1 MLPLYQFLCQKVE
14 RSDWK
19 SFLSATRSLMN
30 SVRIALPFV
39 PLVRREKMAA
49 SNAKIDLGYEFM
61 DTYSMYFSFL
71 VHLFTI
77 SLVILQFADTMES
90 GTARQNLQFVAIGRP
105 ARNLEFKERHCIDL
119 STLNY
124 S

>member
-1 MLPLYQFLCQKVE
+1 MNSVGIALPLYHSFVGRKV
-14 RSDWK
+14 
-19 SFLSATRSLMN
+19 
-30 SVRIALPFV
+30 
-39 PLVRREKMAA
+39 AA

-77 SLVILQFADTMES
+77 SLVILQFADAMES

-105 ARNLEFKERHCIDL
+105 ARNLEFKERHYIDL
-119 STLNY
+119 STLTY